1 MTPPRNCPTNAGP
14 LHNSI
19 EREAPHLAV
28 AAGHDDE
35 RRSQSRRRKDDPTV
49 PILDTLLDAGAD
61 PSSEKGNDLPR
72 LAAASRCPE
81 IVRRLV

>member
-1 MTPPRNCPTNAGP
+1 MSPPRNCPTNAGP

-28 AAGHDDE
+28 AGQDDE
-35 RRSQSRRRKDDPTV
+35 RRSRSRRRMDDPMV
-49 PILDTLLDAGAD
+49 PILAALLDAGRD
-61 PSSEKGNDLPR
+61 PAFERGSDLPR
-72 LAAASRCPE
+72 LAAANRCPE